1 MNNQFQPPTINRD
14 SVNTI
19 AINISW
25 TVQTTHSPRITD
37 LSVKPFWDWTTF
49 FGHDGVL
56 KNTLAIMGMWIY
68 CCNIRNGLN
77 LQQSPKSLNQS
88 GFKQKVTKKVQK
100 QQIMRISLQAPN
112 SPNLPFSAFGLP
124 PFLNSISIE
133 IYHFRIN
140 FRNFFM
146 HEIDEITNLNA
157 IYCQNI
163 NFINRLLGLR

>member
-19 AINISW
+19 AINIGW
-25 TVQTTHSPRITD
+25 TVQTTHSPRTTD
-37 LSVKPFWDWTTF
+37 LSVKPFWDLTTF

-77 LQQSPKSLNQS
+77 LQQFPKSKRFQAKS
-88 GFKQKVTKKVQK
+88 HQKVRK

-112 SPNLPFSAFGLP
+112 SPFSAFGLP

-133 IYHFRIN
+133 IYHFWIN
-140 FRNFFM
+140 FRNVFM

-163 NFINRLLGLR
+163 NFINRLLVLR